1 MDNVR
6 SYLGTTTTPT
16 TYLAL
21 PACNDNNPKVDIKSR
36 LYLTTT
42 FGQDK
47 TGQFRMI
54 DRSNP
59 FYAMIYTQV

>member
-1 MDNVR
+1 M
-6 SYLGTTTTPT
+6 YLE
-16 TYLAL
+16 L
-21 PACNDNNPKVDIKSR
+21 PVCNDNNPKVDIKSR